1 MPQISKRYVKPA
13 VKEKIDNLFIE
24 CIAECRNQNEAANF
38 INVLLTRTE
47 KSVIAKRVAIAL
59 MLTKGYA
66 AADIDE
72 KLKVSQATVYT
83 VKYWLEDKGV
93 EIKSILNNIAKRDE
107 RQELDNQQLQREADS
122 LFPPSPGTNWRNYR
136 RSQNEKILKTSVPF

>member
-24 CIAECRNQNEAANF
+24 CIAECRNQKEAANF

-47 KSVIAKRVAIAL
+47 KTVIAKRVAIAL
-59 MLTKGYA
+59 MLTKGYTA
-66 AADIDE
+66 PEIDE

-83 VKYWLEDKGV
+83 VKYWLDDKGT
-93 EIKSILNNIAKRDE
+93 ELNKILTNIAERDE
-107 RQELDNQQLQREADS
+107 RQRLDNLDLQREAES
-122 LFPPSPGTNWRNYR
+122 ILPPPPGTNWRNYR
-136 RSQNEKILKTSVPF
+136 RSQHEKIHDSAVAF

>member
-1 MPQISKRYVKPA
+1 MPQISKRFVKPD

-24 CIAECRNQNEAANF
+24 CIAECRNQKESANF

-47 KSVIAKRVAIAL
+47 KTVIAKRVAIAL
-59 MLTKGYA
+59 MLIKGYSA
-66 AADIDE
+66 TDIDE

-93 EIKSILNNIAKRDE
+93 EIKSILESIAKRDE
-107 RQELDNQQLQREADS
+107 KQKLDNQQLQREAES
-122 LFPPSPGTNWRNYR
+122 ILPPPPGTNWKSYR
-136 RSQNEKILKTSVPF
+136 RSQHEKIRKTTVPF

>member
-24 CIAECRNQNEAANF
+24 CIAECRNQKEAANF

-47 KSVIAKRVAIAL
+47 KTVIAKRVAIAL
-59 MLTKGYA
+59 MLTKGYTA
-66 AADIDE
+66 AEIDE

-83 VKYWLEDKGV
+83 VKYWLEDKGS
-93 EIKSILNNIAKRDE
+93 ELNKILANIAERDE
-107 RQELDNQQLQREADS
+107 RQRLDNQDLQREAES
-122 LFPPSPGTNWRNYR
+122 ILPPPPGTNWKNYR
-136 RSQNEKILKTSVPF
+136 RSQHEKIRDTAVAF

>member
-1 MPQISKRYVKPA
+1 MPQISKRFVKPA

-24 CIAECRNQNEAANF
+24 CIAECRNQKEAANF

-47 KSVIAKRVAIAL
+47 KTVIAKRIAIAL
-59 MLTKGYA
+59 MLTKGYTA
-66 AADIDE
+66 TDIDE

-93 EIKSILNNIAKRDE
+93 EIIAILTNIAKRDE
-107 RQELDNQQLQREADS
+107 RQRLDNQDLQREADS
-122 LFPPSPGTNWRNYR
+122 IFPPPPGTSWRSYR
-136 RSQNEKILKTSVPF
+136 RLKHEKIRRTTVAF